1 MSQENNRTNEIQEK
15 KKESPLLKGWKDFM
29 TEITEGYK
37 KFQNL
42 YEEQAKKNQDAWNE
56 NKDKIVQFFDNS
68 KKNWDTIL
76 MEWGSELE
84 KLQTENKENWDKNKE
99 DIEEF
104 FKESKKAWDAKFLE
118 WKSEINKRQSES
130 LVEWEARK
138 QKISE
143 DIKSWQE
150 KTKHNWEQGLK
161 TWRREMIK
169 GSYMFLVFMIPI
181 LIVIF
186 VIVAL
191 INWLL
196 PD

>member
-29 TEITEGYK
+29 AEITEGYR
-37 KFQNL
+37 KFQNF
-42 YEEQAKKNQDAWNE
+42 YEEQAKKNQDAWNK
-56 NKDKIVQFFDNS
+56 NKDKIIQFFGDS
-68 KKNWDTIL
+68 KKNWDAML

-84 KLQTENKENWDKNKE
+84 KMQKENKEQWDKNKE
-99 DIEEF
+99 NIEKF
-104 FKESKKAWDAKFLE
+104 FRESKTTWDTKFTE
-118 WKSEINKRQSES
+118 WKSEINRRQSES
-130 LVEWEARK
+130 LAQWEARK

-150 KTKHNWEQGLK
+150 KTKRNWEEGLK
-161 TWRREMIK
+161 AWRREMIK

-181 LIVIF
+181 LIVFF
-186 VIVAL
+186 VIVYL